1 MLRVRG
7 GRGRSLREPEL
18 NTIDRRAKGPVV
30 HVLVINC
37 GSSSIKAE
45 VVDTEGGRRH
55 GGFAIERIAEQGG
68 AATRLHWHGPWAD
81 GHADGHPL
89 AKSSDHAAA
98 LAEVLPQLRSR
109 VADAQ
114 IELAGVVHRVVH
126 GGERFAEPTRIDAEV
141 EAAIAALCPLAPL
154 HNPAN
159 LAGIRA
165 ARELL
170 PGLLHVAVFDTAFH
184 QTMPRRAR
192 AYALPRELVE
202 RHGIRRYGFH
212 GPSHAHVAARAA
224 EHLGEDLRDLRLITC
239 HLGNG
244 CSLCAVEYG
253 RSVETSMGMTPL
265 EGLAMGTRCGD
276 LDPGVILHLLRS
288 GYALDDL
295 DTLLNER
302 SGLTGMSG
310 AGKDLRDI
318 ERRAAAGDEDCRLAI
333 HVFAHRLRKYIGA
346 YAAVMG
352 GVDGIV
358 FTGGIGQHSALIR
371 HRACQRLEFLGARLD
386 EERNREADV
395 DVDGVQV
402 AEIST
407 SHSRVRL
414 LAIATDEQLELAREA
429 AALLCSR
436 DKIGDA
442 RTQTHEPGHGGSG
455 PGRAQANIE
464 IARPIPIAIS
474 ARHVHLTSEAVAA
487 LFGPGHQLTPRNPLS
502 QPGQFACEETVD
514 LIGPKRNIEAVRVL
528 GPERP
533 NCQVEISRTDE
544 FHLGLDAPVRA
555 SGDVSNSP
563 GITLRGP
570 AGVLQLREGV
580 ICAWR
585 HIHMTPTDAA
595 QFGVADRDVVDVAVA
610 SPTSGRDLVFGDV
623 MVRVSP
629 SSALE
634 MHIDTDEAN
643 AADLSPHAEGML
655 VLSAGVA
662 HLTKRKVVAS
672 RLV

>member
-1 MLRVRG
+1 
-7 GRGRSLREPEL
+7 
-18 NTIDRRAKGPVV
+18 V

-45 VVDTEGGRRH
+45 VVDTDGGGRH
-55 GGFAIERIAEQGG
+55 GGFGIERIAEQGG

-81 GHADGHPL
+81 GHAGGHMI
-89 AKSSDHAAA
+89 AGADHAAA
-98 LAEVLPQLRSR
+98 LADVLPQLRSR
-109 VADAQ
+109 IGDAQ
-114 IELAGVVHRVVH
+114 LELSGVAHRVAH
-126 GGERFAEPTRIDAEV
+126 GGERFADPTRIDAEV

-170 PGLLHVAVFDTAFH
+170 PGLEHVAVFDTAFH
-184 QTMPRRAR
+184 QTLPRRAR

-202 RHGIRRYGFH
+202 RLGIRRYGFH

-244 CSLCAVEYG
+244 CSVCAVEYG

-288 GYALDDL
+288 GEWDVDGLDR
-295 DTLLNER
+295 LLNEQ
-302 SGLTGMSG
+302 SGLAGLSG

-318 ERRAAAGDEDCRLAI
+318 ERLAAAGDEDCRLAI

-386 EERNREADV
+386 EERNRDADV
-395 DVDGVQV
+395 ETGGVQV

-407 SHSRVRL
+407 SHSRVRML
-414 LAIATDEQLELAREA
+414 VIATDEQLELAREA

-436 DKIGDA
+436 DKVGDA
-442 RTQTHEPGHGGSG
+442 
-455 PGRAQANIE
+455 QAV
-464 IARPIPIAIS
+464 ARPIPIAIS
-474 ARHVHLTSEAVAA
+474 ARHVHLTSEAVAT

-533 NCQVEISRTDE
+533 KCQVEVSRTDE

-555 SGDVSNSP
+555 SGDVTNSP

-585 HIHMTPTDAA
+585 HIHMAPADAA
-595 QFGVADRDVVDVAVA
+595 HFGVADRDVVEVAVP
-610 SPTSGRDLVFGDV
+610 SPTSGRDLIFGDV

-655 VLSAGVA
+655 VLTSGEAR
-662 HLTKRKVVAS
+662 LTKRKVVAS

>member
-1 MLRVRG
+1 MQ
-7 GRGRSLREPEL
+7 
-18 NTIDRRAKGPVV
+18 
-30 HVLVINC
+30 VLVINC

-45 VVDTEGGRRH
+45 IVDTDGGARH
-55 GGFAIERIAEQGG
+55 GGFAIERIAEQDG
-68 AATRLHWHGPWAD
+68 AATRLRWHGPWTDGQVD
-81 GHADGHPL
+81 GHAL
-89 AKSSDHAAA
+89 AGTDHAAA
-98 LAEVLPQLRSR
+98 LAHVLPQLRARIDAAALELSG
-109 VADAQ
+109 VA
-114 IELAGVVHRVVH
+114 HRVVH
-126 GGERFAEPTRIDAEV
+126 GGERFAEPTRIDAQV
-141 EAAIAALCPLAPL
+141 EAAIEELCPLAPL

-170 PGLLHVAVFDTAFH
+170 PGLVHVAVFDTAFH
-184 QTMPRRAR
+184 QTLPRRAR

-244 CSLCAVEYG
+244 CSVCAVEYG

-288 GYALDDL
+288 GYAVDELDK
-295 DTLLNER
+295 LLNDQ
-302 SGLTGMSG
+302 SGLAGLSG

-386 EERNREADV
+386 EDRNRDADV
-395 DVDGVQV
+395 EIGGVQV
-402 AEIST
+402 AEIHAG
-407 SHSRVRL
+407 HSRVRML
-414 LAIATDEQLELAREA
+414 VVATDEQLELAREA

-442 RTQTHEPGHGGSG
+442 RAEPN
-455 PGRAQANIE
+455 A

-474 ARHVHLTSEAVAA
+474 ARHVHLTSEAVAT

-533 NCQVEISRTDE
+533 KCQVEISRTDE

-555 SGDVSNSP
+555 SGDVTNSP

-585 HIHMTPTDAA
+585 HIHMTPADAA
-595 QFGVADRDVVDVAVA
+595 HFGVADRDVVEVAVP

-623 MVRVSP
+623 MVRVHP
-629 SSALE
+629 SSSLE

-655 VLSAGVA
+655 VLTAGEA
-662 HLTKRKVVAS
+662 HLTTRKVVAS